1 MTLKNYQYLTEGVLE
16 AYLLGLATE
25 SEKQEVEHLLAT
37 DNEVLAQLNE
47 IELDMEEFFMRNAVP
62 PPPAIREKLE
72 IKLLETD
79 IQKWVEPEEST
90 KKSRTSQERESNY
103 VNVEVDDTH
112 IRVHKHWKAAF
123 IAVFVLSKIFLI
135 AGLYFYFKASSLE
148 QEVTRLKTESQQVV
162 QPNR

>member
-1 MTLKNYQYLTEGVLE
+1 MKNYQYLTEGVLE